1 MLDLA
6 AEIPLRARRV
16 VELGCGSGETGEV
29 FLHLQPEADYWGAE
43 TSREAVRAAAGRL
56 PHAIC
61 ALPEQ
66 VDFESWGLYEA
77 DVLILREPYLAGL
90 TAERLQEWASLISE
104 EGQLLI
110 ELPNAGYVRRV
121 MEQLAAREN
130 VPALPTLGEIR
141 EMARGAGFAGLQVTE
156 LTEDEAD
163 RELRE
168 SQEMARFLEGFVGLC
183 QRLNWNV
190 STNVW
195 ARAYFLRLSRREIPV
210 SQRLLVHTMLGETIV
225 TARAR
230 VHDPGNAMRTEMGVG
245 AVAERGGYHPDLDR
259 GFGQVAII
267 RQRIHYTSYEQA
279 MQTVAALRAMG
290 QLIVTE
296 NDDNPWIFEKEQ
308 EDSHG
313 LDFTCAH
320 AVQVSTRALAD
331 IVRPFN
337 PWVGVF
343 ANHLKELPPRRD
355 YALEQQRQVQ
365 EGGLAPVT
373 IFFGALNRTR
383 EWQDIMPAL
392 NEAARRYGDRLRFKV
407 LSDRGFYEALET
419 EAKEFV
425 TEEGRDYGGQFVSY
439 ELYQQTLHA
448 SDISLLPLR
457 DTDFNRGKSDLK
469 FIESAGH
476 GAVVLASPVVYGQT
490 IREGRTGFIYRNP
503 REFAERLALLVEDEA
518 RRRETAEAAY
528 EYVRRERLLCQH
540 YLERLDWYRELYSR
554 LPELD
559 KALAQRLEQA
569 EKERRA

>member
-16 VELGCGSGETGEV
+16 VELGCGRGETGEA
-29 FLHLQPEADYWGAE
+29 FLRLQPGADYWGAE
-43 TSREAVRAAAGRL
+43 ISREAVRAAATRL

-66 VDFESWGLYEA
+66 VDFGSWGLYEA
-77 DVLILREPYLAGL
+77 DALILREPYLAGL
-90 TAERLQEWASLISE
+90 TAERLQEWASIISE

-110 ELPNAGYVRRV
+110 ELPHAGYVRRV

-130 VPALPTLGEIR
+130 VPALPTLGEIQ
-141 EMARGAGFAGLQVTE
+141 ELAKAVGFAELQVTE
-156 LTEDEAD
+156 LMEDEAD

-168 SQEMARFLEGFVGLC
+168 SPEMARFLAGFVDLC
-183 QRLNWNV
+183 HCLDWTV

-195 ARAYFLRLSRREIPV
+195 ACAYFLRLSRREIPV
-210 SQRLLVHTMLGETIV
+210 SRRLLVHTMLGETIV

-230 VHDPGNAMRTEMGVG
+230 VYDPGNAVRTEMGVG
-245 AVAERGGYHPDLDR
+245 AVAERGGYHPELDR
-259 GFGQVAII
+259 GYGQVAIV
-267 RQRIHYTSYEQA
+267 RQRLHYTSYEQA
-279 MQTVAALRAMG
+279 FQTVAALRSMG

-296 NDDNPWIFEKEQ
+296 NDDNPWFFEKEQ

-313 LDFTCAH
+313 LDFACSH
-320 AVQVSTRALAD
+320 AVQVSTGVIAD
-331 IVRPFN
+331 MVRPFN
-337 PWVGVF
+337 PHVRVF
-343 ANHLKELPPRRD
+343 ANQLKELPPRRD
-355 YALEQQRQVQ
+355 YAREQLRHAQA
-365 EGGLAPVT
+365 GGPAPVT
-373 IFFGALNRTR
+373 IFFGALNRTS

-457 DTDFNRGKSDLK
+457 DTEFNRAKSDLK

-476 GAVVLASPVVYGQT
+476 GAVVLASPVVYEQT
-490 IREGRTGFIYRNP
+490 VRDGCTGFIYRNQ
-503 REFAERLALLVEDEA
+503 REFAARLTLLVEDEV
-518 RRRETAEAAY
+518 RRREMAEAAY
-528 EYVRRERLLCQH
+528 GYVRRERLLCQH
-540 YLERLDWYRELYSR
+540 YLERLDWYRELFER

-559 KALAQRLEQA
+559 RALAQRLEQA

>member
-16 VELGCGSGETGEV
+16 VELGCGGGGTGEA
-29 FLHLQPEADYWGAE
+29 FLRLQPEADYWGVE
-43 TSREAVRAAAGRL
+43 TSREAVREAAKHL
-56 PHAIC
+56 PHAVC

-66 VDFESWGLYEA
+66 VDFGDWGLYRA
-77 DVLILREPYLAGL
+77 DALILREAYLAGL
-90 TAERLQEWASLISE
+90 TAERLQDWASLISE
-104 EGQLLI
+104 DGQLLI

-130 VPALPTLGEIR
+130 VPSLPTLGELQKL
-141 EMARGAGFAGLQVTE
+141 AGAAGFAEIQVTE
-156 LTEDEAD
+156 LTEEAD
-163 RELRE
+163 KELRE
-168 SQEMARFLEGFVGLC
+168 SPEMAQFLEGFVALC
-183 QRLNWNV
+183 HRMDWNV

-195 ARAYFLRLSRREIPV
+195 AKTYFLRLSRQEIPA
-210 SQRLLVHTMLGETIV
+210 SRRLLIHAMLGETIV
-225 TARAR
+225 TARKR
-230 VHDPGNAMRTEMGVG
+230 VHEPGNALRTEMGVG

-259 GFGQVAII
+259 GFGQIVVM

-279 MQTVAALRAMG
+279 VQVVAALRSMG

-296 NDDNPWIFEKEQ
+296 NDDNPWFFEKEQ

-313 LDFTCAH
+313 LDFAGSH
-320 AVQVSTRALAD
+320 AVQVSTEAIAD
-331 IVRPFN
+331 MVRPFN
-337 PWVGVF
+337 PWVRVF
-343 ANHLKELPPRRD
+343 ANQLKELPPKRD
-355 YALEQQRQVQ
+355 YALEKPRQVQ
-365 EGGLAPVT
+365 DGGKAPVT
-373 IFFGALNRTR
+373 VFFGALNRTE

-392 NEAARRYGDRLRFKV
+392 NEAASRYGDRLRFKV

-419 EAKEFV
+419 DAKEFV

-457 DTDFNRGKSDLK
+457 DTEFNRAKSDLK

-476 GAVVLASPVVYGQT
+476 GAVALASPVVYGQT

-518 RRRETAEAAY
+518 RRREMAEAAY
-528 EYVRRERLLCQH
+528 GYVRQERLLCQH
-540 YLERLDWYRELYSR
+540 YLERLDWYRELFGR

-559 KALAQRLEQA
+559 RALARRMERA